1 LLGETDVRYSNIDR
15 TIDYHDSFLF
25 VQEKFYYN
33 NCRIHVLNSNFHTHS
48 GGQRACAVNCYVTLV
63 AVVHVDEGRH
73 SESVYLGTSGCARE
87 MESVPGRDNV
97 APRSLTHTCTSR
109 MLRHLL
115 GTECIASVSHAA
127 DLAG

>member
-1 LLGETDVRYSNIDR
+1 MPGETEVRGSNFDR
-15 TIDYHDSFLF
+15 DIAYQDSSLF
-25 VQEKFYYN
+25 VEEHFCYN
-33 NCRIHVLNSNFHTHS
+33 NSRIHVFSGNLHTHS
-48 GGQRACAVNCYVTLV
+48 GGQRACKVYCYVTLV

-73 SESVYLGTSGCARE
+73 SESVYLGTRGCARE
-87 MESVPGRDNV
+87 TESVPGRDNV

-115 GTECIASVSHAA
+115 GTQCIASVSHAA